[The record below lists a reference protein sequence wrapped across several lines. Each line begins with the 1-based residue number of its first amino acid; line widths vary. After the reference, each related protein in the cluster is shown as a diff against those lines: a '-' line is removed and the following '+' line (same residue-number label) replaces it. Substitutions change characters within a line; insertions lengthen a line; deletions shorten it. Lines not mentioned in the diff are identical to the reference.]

1 MLGQYL
7 REGAEEI
14 AEIGL
19 RKDRVP
25 CTSDEFGSVPTVGLF
40 GTSIAQNFNLIKMP
54 CTYIGNCYLKYIS
67 KQADDEMDL
76 FLLQLEDAI
85 QKTGTIRTHK
95 TEAGKIF
102 ILITPKRLSQS
113 VQMDEQRLPLLTFI
127 VDLKS
132 LLTDAKDLTNL
143 IKNGCY
149 KDTWLVKKA
158 ASWLG
163 LTNNKTK

>member
-14 AEIGL
+14 PEIGL

-25 CTSDEFGSVPTVGLF
+25 CTSDEFGSVPTVGFF
-40 GTSIAQNFNLIKMP
+40 GTSIGQNFNFIKMP
-54 CTYIGNCYLKYIS
+54 CTDISNYLKYFP

-95 TEAGKIF
+95 TENGRIL
-102 ILITPKRLSQS
+102 ILITPKRLLQCD
-113 VQMDEQRLPLLTFI
+113 QMDEQRLPLLTYI

-149 KDTWLVKKA
+149 NETWLVENV

-163 LTNNKTK
+163 LTNS